1 MDSLATLWNASDT
14 VGRAVALLL
23 LAMSVAAWVLIFW
36 KGWLLRRAQSDI
48 TRAVPAFWDAA
59 TLHDGRARLVAMDRE
74 KLLVPLLD
82 AAMDRPAPGTLEGAG
97 QLASQLTRRLR
108 DALHRGLLHLQW
120 GQVVLASV
128 GSTAPFVGLFGTVW
142 GIYHA
147 LAGIAAAGNISI
159 DKVSGPIGEALIM
172 TAAGIAVA
180 VPAVL
185 AYNVFGKQVA
195 ACEAELEGFAHD
207 LREVMVPPGS
217 LRSPPPEGA
226 HPGPGNPAPGWLPG
240 HGAGAGES

>member
-1 MDSLATLWNASDT
+1 MQGLQQFWTSTDG

-23 LAMSVAAWVLIFW
+23 LAMSVSAWVLILW
-36 KGWLLRRAQSDI
+36 KGWVLRRAAADI
-48 TRAVPAFWDAA
+48 ALAVPAFWDAA
-59 TLHDGRARLVAMDRE
+59 NLEDGRQRLAALDRE
-74 KLLVPLLD
+74 KVLQPLL
-82 AAMDRPAPGTLEGAG
+82 AAAVAQPTALTLEASGRAE
-97 QLASQLTRRLR
+97 SQLTRRLR
-108 DALHRGLLHLQW
+108 DALHQGLAHLQF
-120 GQVVLASV
+120 GQVLLASV

-147 LAGIAAAGNISI
+147 LGGMAAAGSISI

-185 AYNVFGKQVA
+185 AFNVFGKWVA

-207 LREVMVPPGS
+207 LREMI
-217 LRSPPPEGA
+217 LER
-226 HPGPGNPAPGWLPG
+226 
-240 HGAGAGES
+240 